1 MEEKMEG
8 VFTIMYNQT
17 FTFLFS
23 AFFLFCT
30 CKDDPMESN
39 PVNPA
44 PVNLTINT
52 DLPSY
57 FHLKNMGGFIYESG
71 GNKGILLIHAY
82 DDNFYALDR
91 ACTYNP
97 DWACS
102 LINVDTTRL
111 NLRCGTYDTVWRPC
125 CDSRFQYDG
134 NVIKGPA
141 KYPLRAYP
149 ITISGSILY
158 VRN

>member
-1 MEEKMEG
+1 MVEKVER
-8 VFTIMYNQT
+8 VFTIMCKPAFVLLFAT
-17 FTFLFS
+17 VFL
-23 AFFLFCT
+23 LCN
-30 CKDDPMESN
+30 CKDDPMDSH

-57 FHLKNMGGFIYESG
+57 FHLKNMGGFIYETG

-91 ACTYNP
+91 ACTHNP

-102 LINVDTTRL
+102 LIHVDSSRL
-111 NLRCGTYDTVWRPC
+111 NLRCGNYDSTWKPC
-125 CDSRFQYDG
+125 CDSRFQFDG
-134 NVIKGPA
+134 TVTKGPA

-149 ITISGSILY
+149 VSINGSILY